1 MGDDFYEVAWRN
13 GGEAQRMN
21 QNTPWLVPRRY
32 QNVRPLGQGGY
43 GMVCKA
49 DDLHNGTGKEVA
61 IKKLYRPF
69 DHPQASVAHIY
80 SQRAYRELR
89 MLKFMKQHPHINVIG
104 LVDAFTPSETIDNF
118 RDIYLVTPLVDADL
132 SSLIRNDLQR
142 HPQRDTVIH
151 YIAYQI
157 LCGLKHIHSA
167 DIIHR
172 YACKKQKQI
181 KLKKQLKETV
191 VII

>member
-49 DDLHNGTGKEVA
+49 DDLQNGTRKEVA

-69 DHPQASVAHIY
+69 DHHQASIAHIY

-104 LVDAFTPSETIDNF
+104 LVDAFTPSETIENF
-118 RDIYLVTPLVDADL
+118 RDIYLVTQLVDTDL
-132 SSLIRNDLQR
+132 SSLIREDLPR
-142 HPQRDTVIH
+142 HPQRDTVIQ

-172 YACKKQKQI
+172 YDCKKQKQI
-181 KLKKQLKETV
+181 MQENSS
-191 VII
+191 IIV